1 MTTEITKVNLIE
13 ILMNRMLNLNQL
25 KIKYYGKY
33 SGTYLFKV
41 WTVMSMQTTLL
52 Y

>member
-1 MTTEITKVNLIE
+1 MTTESTKVNLIE

-25 KIKYYGKY
+25 KTKYYDKY

-41 WTVMSMQTTLL
+41 CTVMSTQTTLL
-52 Y
+52 C